1 MLETLFLLLPVAA
14 WYGWVMGR
22 NSVRQAQRKQSS
34 ILAKHY
40 YRGLNFLLSDEPDKA
55 VDTLIK
61 MIDLDSDTV
70 ETHIAMGKFFRH
82 RGELDRAIRVH
93 QNLVS
98 KDEISASL
106 RETALFELG
115 RDYILAGFL
124 ERAENA
130 FLQLMNSQKYFL
142 KAQIQLFNIYQST
155 KDWLKA
161 IELAEQMIG
170 AGGDSDE
177 LCSRVAH
184 FYCEQ
189 ADIEQN
195 QSKLVL
201 AQSNLQKAIIAD
213 DKAVRPW
220 LMLGQMAME
229 QGKYNDAIDHL
240 EQVPVRDVNWLSE
253 AIPLISECSDKLSDD
268 SKLTHIL
275 DKYWQLCATAY
286 LAKVKQL
293 AKSGENAKAA
303 EVLLEQLKKHP
314 TMKGF
319 KTLMGLYISLQQNDL
334 QDQKQSTNSLILLK
348 ELVEEQIKQRPK
360 YRCHSCGFSGS
371 KIHWLCPSCKKWG
384 VVKPIKGL
392 DGE

>member
-1 MLETLFLLLPVAA
+1 MLELLFLLLPVAA
-14 WYGWVMGR
+14 SYGWVMGR
-22 NSVRQAQRKQSS
+22 NSARQAQRRQSS

-40 YRGLNFLLSDEPDKA
+40 YKGLNFLLSDEPDKA

-98 KDEISASL
+98 KEQISASQ
-106 RETALFELG
+106 RESALYELG

-130 FLQLMNSQKYFL
+130 FLQLLNSQKHFV
-142 KAQIQLFNIYQST
+142 KAQVQLFNIYQTT
-155 KDWLKA
+155 KEWERA
-161 IELAEQMIG
+161 ISLAEQMIN

-177 LCSRVAH
+177 LCARVAH
-184 FYCEQ
+184 FYCE
-189 ADIEQN
+189 
-195 QSKLVL
+195 
-201 AQSNLQKAIIAD
+201 KAALEIKQQDFETATTSLKSAIDLD
-213 DKAVRPW
+213 DRAVRPW
-220 LMLGQMAME
+220 LMLGELAIE
-229 QGKYNDAIDHL
+229 QQQYAQAIEYL
-240 EQVPVRDVNWLSE
+240 VQIPERDLTWLSE
-253 AIPLISECSDKLSDD
+253 AVPLIESCAEELGDD
-268 SKLTHIL
+268 TQLTQVL
-275 DKYWQLCATAY
+275 EQYWQQCATAY
-286 LAKVKQL
+286 LAKVKL
-293 AKSGENAKAA
+293 MAKEGEADKAA
-303 EVLLEQLKKHP
+303 QVLLEQLKKHP

-319 KTLMGLYISLQQNDL
+319 KTLMGFYIDL
-334 QDQKQSTNSLILLK
+334 QDHKQSTNSLMLLK

-371 KIHWLCPSCKKWG
+371 QVHWLCPSCKKWG

>member
-1 MLETLFLLLPVAA
+1 MLELLFLLLPVAA
-14 WYGWVMGR
+14 GYGWVMGR
-22 NSVRQAQRKQSS
+22 NSVRQAQQKHSS

-98 KDEISASL
+98 KEQISAL
-106 RETALFELG
+106 QRESALYELG

-130 FLQLMNSQKYFL
+130 FLQLLNSQKHFL
-142 KAQIQLFNIYQST
+142 NAQVQLFNIYQTT
-155 KDWLKA
+155 KEWPRA

-177 LCSRVAH
+177 LYTRVAH

-189 ADIEQN
+189 ANIEVKN
-195 QSKLVL
+195 N
-201 AQSNLQKAIIAD
+201 NLTEAETLLKKAID
-213 DKAVRPW
+213 VDEKAIRPW
-220 LMLGQMAME
+220 LLLGKISMQ
-229 QGKYNDAIDHL
+229 QQDFDNAIDCL
-240 EQVPVRDVNWLSE
+240 SQIPSRDLSWLSE
-253 AIPLISECSDKLSDD
+253 AVPLIEECAEHLNDHEKLN
-268 SKLTHIL
+268 KVL
-275 DKYWQLCATAY
+275 DEYWQQCATAY
-286 LAKVKQL
+286 LAKVKL
-293 AKSGENAKAA
+293 MAKAGKVENAA

-319 KTLMGLYISLQQNDL
+319 KTLMGLYIDL
-334 QDQKQSTNSLILLK
+334 QDHEQSTNSLILLK

-360 YRCHSCGFSGS
+360 YKCHSCGFAGS
-371 KIHWLCPSCKKWG
+371 KVHWLCPSCKKWG

>member
-98 KDEISASL
+98 KEEISASL
-106 RETALFELG
+106 RENALFELG

-130 FLQLMNSQKYFL
+130 FLQLLNSEKHFV
-142 KAQIQLFNIYQST
+142 KAQSQLFNIYQST
-155 KDWLKA
+155 KDWQKA
-161 IELAEQMIG
+161 IDLAENMIS
-170 AGGDSDE
+170 AGGNNDE
-177 LCSRVAH
+177 LCVRVAH

-189 ADIEQN
+189 GALELKSSDYE
-195 QSKLVL
+195 SAEKYL
-201 AQSNLQKAIIAD
+201 AKAIEMD

-220 LMLGQMAME
+220 LMLGQLSIQQQEYE
-229 QGKYNDAIDHL
+229 QAIDYL
-240 EQVPVRDVNWLSE
+240 QQIPVRDVAWLSE
-253 AIPLISECSDKLSDD
+253 AIPLISECSEQLADDK
-268 SKLTHIL
+268 KLTVL
-275 DKYWQLCATAY
+275 LEKYWQVCATAY

-293 AKSGENAKAA
+293 AKNGETGKAA
-303 EVLLEQLKKHP
+303 EVLLEQLKQRP

-319 KTLMGLYISLQQNDL
+319 KTLMGLYIDL
-334 QDQKQSTNSLILLK
+334 QDHEQSTNSLVLLK

-384 VVKPIKGL
+384 AIKPIKGL

>member
-1 MLETLFLLLPVAA
+1 MLELLFLLLPVAA
-14 WYGWVMGR
+14 GYGWVMGR

-34 ILAKHY
+34 ILSKHY

-98 KDEISASL
+98 KEEISASQ
-106 RETALFELG
+106 RESALKELG
-115 RDYILAGFL
+115 RDYVLAGFL

-130 FLQLMNSQKYFL
+130 FLQLLNSEKHFIE
-142 KAQIQLFNIYQST
+142 AQSQLFNIYQTT
-155 KDWLKA
+155 KEWGRA
-161 IELAEQMIG
+161 IELAENMINS
-170 AGGDSDE
+170 GGDSDE
-177 LCSRVAH
+177 LCARVAH

-189 ADIEQN
+189 AQIEWRKGRL
-195 QSKLVL
+195 SE
-201 AQSNLQKAIIAD
+201 AQDYLQQAIKVD
-213 DKAVRPW
+213 ENAVRPW
-220 LMLGQMAME
+220 LMLGE
-229 QGKYNDAIDHL
+229 LAIENKHYDKAIEHL
-240 EQVPVRDVNWLSE
+240 SQVPVRDINWLSE
-253 AIPLISECSDKLSDD
+253 AIPLIEKCSAELHDQ
-268 SKLTHIL
+268 SKLTAL
-275 DKYWQLCATAY
+275 LEQYWQQCATAY
-286 LAKVKQL
+286 LAKVKL
-293 AKSGENAKAA
+293 VAKDESSAKAA
-303 EVLLEQLKKHP
+303 ELLLQQLKKHP

-319 KTLMGLYISLQQNDL
+319 KTLMGLYIEQQQND
-334 QDQKQSTNSLILLK
+334 DATNSLRLLK
-348 ELVEEQIKQRPK
+348 ELVEEQIKLRPK

-371 KIHWLCPSCKKWG
+371 QIHWLCPSCKKWG

>member
-1 MLETLFLLLPVAA
+1 MLELLFLLLPVAA
-14 WYGWVMGR
+14 GYGWVMGR
-22 NSVRQAQRKQSS
+22 NSARQAQQRHSS

-40 YRGLNFLLSDEPDKA
+40 YKGLNFLLSDEPDKA

-98 KDEISASL
+98 KEQISAL
-106 RETALFELG
+106 QRESALYELG

-130 FLQLMNSQKYFL
+130 FLQLLNSQKHFL
-142 KAQIQLFNIYQST
+142 NAQVQLFNIYQTT
-155 KDWLKA
+155 KEWPRA

-177 LCSRVAH
+177 LCARVAH

-189 ADIEQN
+189 AAIEAKDEQ
-195 QSKLVL
+195 LVEADGL
-201 AQSNLQKAIIAD
+201 LRKAIVAD
-213 DKAVRPW
+213 EKAVRPW
-220 LMLGQMAME
+220 LMLGNIAM
-229 QGKYNDAIDHL
+229 QQQKYDQAIDCL
-240 EQVPVRDVNWLSE
+240 SQVPVRDINWLSE
-253 AIPLISECSDKLSDD
+253 AVPLIEECAEQLGSQTKLNKVLDD
-268 SKLTHIL
+268 
-275 DKYWQLCATAY
+275 YWQQCATAY
-286 LAKVKQL
+286 LAKVKL
-293 AKSGENAKAA
+293 MAKDGQAVGAA

-319 KTLMGLYISLQQNDL
+319 KTLMGLYIDL
-334 QDQKQSTNSLILLK
+334 QDHEQSTNSLILLK

-360 YRCHSCGFSGS
+360 YKCHSCGFAGS
-371 KIHWLCPSCKKWG
+371 KVHWLCPSCKKWG